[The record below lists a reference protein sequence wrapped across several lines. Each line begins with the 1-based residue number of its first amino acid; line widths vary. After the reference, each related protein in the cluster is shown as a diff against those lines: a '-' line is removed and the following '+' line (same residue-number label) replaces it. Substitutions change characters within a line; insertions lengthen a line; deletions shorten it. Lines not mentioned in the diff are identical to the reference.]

1 MDNENLYK
9 NLVILLKMFKNRPYH
24 LAKYLI
30 DNSALDLNFISKIEN
45 SDKLTDLTSEKEV
58 KKDHSMPVQFN
69 DISQM
74 MEFYDSFID
83 EISQS
88 DKKKTK
94 EELTKNLNDKLNSF
108 IKNEKYEDAS
118 KIRDYMY
125 NLGIK
130 RINKF

>member
-9 NLVILLKMFKNRPYH
+9 NLVVLLKMFKNRPYH

-30 DNSALDLNFISKIEN
+30 DNSALDSDFISKIEN
-45 SDKLTDLTSEKEV
+45 SDKLIKSEKEV
-58 KKDHSMPVQFN
+58 KKDHSVPIQFN

-88 DKKKTK
+88 DKKKSK
-94 EELTKNLNDKLNSF
+94 EELTKDLNDKLNSF

-130 RINKF
+130 RTNKF